1 MLWFAD
7 SVRKVL
13 IEFMGSRSQIFS
25 PVIVRTN
32 EGREDEKKTTY
43 KLLVMHQD
51 GLLVR
56 VHVEL
61 DDITLAITVQK
72 LITCTETQK
81 ERN

>member
-32 EGREDEKKTTY
+32 EGREDEKKQLTNFLLCTKMVFSSVSTLNLTTSPSRLRY
-43 KLLVMHQD
+43 
-51 GLLVR
+51 R
-56 VHVEL
+56 SS
-61 DDITLAITVQK
+61 
-72 LITCTETQK
+72 
-81 ERN
+81 

>member
-1 MLWFAD
+1 
-7 SVRKVL
+7 
-13 IEFMGSRSQIFS
+13 
-25 PVIVRTN
+25 
-32 EGREDEKKTTY
+32 
-43 KLLVMHQD
+43 MHQD

-61 DDITLAITVQK
+61 DDIALTITVEK